1 MIKLPPKMGSCSVP
15 EALTKQLPLG
25 STAGKKTVK
34 PRFGFTCDQSV
45 TVVGVPTEVVV
56 GLVGVAGV
64 PVAVTVVA
72 GVLLTVVGV
81 PVKGACSSRKRMNGL
96 LHQCNLAKGS
106 CPGFATI
113 VADEPPPLP
122 PKGPEHDTSK
132 KLAMQKFRARESHVG
147 RQRTTKTEH
156 CGTSIHN
163 CLSKC
168 SQMYH
173 SGTTITTAIKS

>member
-56 GLVGVAGV
+56 GV
-64 PVAVTVVA
+64 PVT
-72 GVLLTVVGV
+72 
-81 PVKGACSSRKRMNGL
+81 GACSSRKRMNGL

-106 CPGFATI
+106 CAGVGTI
-113 VADEPPPLP
+113 VADEPPALP
-122 PKGPEHDTSK
+122 PKLGPEHDTSK
-132 KLAMQKFRARESHVG
+132 KLAMQRFRAREIHVG

-168 SQMYH
+168 SQMCH
-173 SGTTITTAIKS
+173 SRTTITTAIKS

>member
-56 GLVGVAGV
+56 GLVSV

-72 GVLLTVVGV
+72 GVLLAVVRV
-81 PVKGACSSRKRMNGL
+81 PVTGACSSRKRMNGL

-106 CPGFATI
+106 CAGVATI
-113 VADEPPPLP
+113 VADELPVPPPKLLP
-122 PKGPEHDTSK
+122 EQDTSN
-132 KLAMQKFRARESHVG
+132 KLAKQMFRAKESHTG

-168 SQMYH
+168 SQMCH
-173 SGTTITTAIKS
+173 SSTTITTAIKS